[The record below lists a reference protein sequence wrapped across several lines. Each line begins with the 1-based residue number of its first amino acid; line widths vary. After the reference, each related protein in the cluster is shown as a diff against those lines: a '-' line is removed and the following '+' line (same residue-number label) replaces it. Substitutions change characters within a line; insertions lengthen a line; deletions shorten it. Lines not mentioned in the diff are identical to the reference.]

1 MADLIV
7 TGSTRLVGVLGDPV
21 AHSRSPAM
29 HNAAFRALGLDWCY
43 VPLHVAPAQ
52 IEAALR
58 GLVALGFVG
67 ANVTIP
73 HKEAAA
79 RLADE
84 LTPAAA
90 AIGAVNTLT
99 VLPGGRLRGDNT
111 DAGGTLA
118 ALREAGVEVA
128 GQCAVVLGAGGS
140 ARAVAYALAAGGA
153 HVVLANRTP
162 ERAAALAAGL
172 QPHVAGRL
180 EAVALAN
187 AGALEAALARAR
199 LLVNATSVGL
209 HPGPDLSPLPEGVG
223 LHPGLAVLDLVYAPR
238 QTRLLRQAA
247 DAGCKTVEGLRVL
260 VHQGALSFALWTG
273 RPAPLDVMWRAAV
286 DGSAMPAGA

>member
-1 MADLIV
+1 MAELLV

-29 HNAAFRALGLDWCY
+29 HNAAFRALGIDWCY
-43 VPLHVAPAQ
+43 VPLHVASAQ
-52 IEAALR
+52 VEAALR

-84 LTPAAA
+84 LTPAAQ

-99 VLPGGRLRGDNT
+99 VLQGGRLRGDNT

-128 GQCAVVLGAGGS
+128 GRRAVLLGAGGS
-140 ARAVAYALAAGGA
+140 ARAVAYALAASGA

-162 ERAAALAAGL
+162 ERAAALAASL

-180 EAVALAN
+180 EATALSD
-187 AGALEAALARAR
+187 AGALQAALARAD
-199 LLVNATSVGL
+199 LVVNATSVGM
-209 HPGPDLSPLPEGVG
+209 HPEDSRSPLPEGVQ

-238 QTRLLRQAA
+238 ETRLLRQAA
-247 DAGCKTVEGLRVL
+247 HAGCRTIEGLRVL
-260 VHQGALSFALWTG
+260 VHQGALAFEMWTG
-273 RPAPLDVMWRAAV
+273 RPAPLDVMSRAV
-286 DGSAMPAGA
+286 EV

>member
-1 MADLIV
+1 MPAPGVLL
-7 TGSTRLVGVLGDPV
+7 TGSTRLAGVLGDPV

-29 HNAAFRALGLDWCY
+29 HNAAYRALGLDWCY
-43 VPLHVAPAQ
+43 VPLHVAPTD

-58 GLVALGFVG
+58 GLAALGFVG

-84 LTPAAA
+84 LTPAAQ

-118 ALREAGVEVA
+118 ALAEAGVTVA
-128 GQCAVVLGAGGS
+128 GCQAVLLGAGGS
-140 ARAVAYALAAGGA
+140 ARAVAYALAAVGA
-153 HVVLANRTP
+153 HVVVANRTL
-162 ERAAALAAGL
+162 ERAEALAAALQPAA
-172 QPHVAGRL
+172 AGRL
-180 EAVALAN
+180 QAIALSDLPALQAAVA
-187 AGALEAALARAR
+187 EAD

-209 HPGPDLSPLPEGVG
+209 HPHSDRCPLPDGVQ
-223 LHPGLAVLDLVYAPR
+223 LHEGLAVLDLVYAPR
-238 QTRLLRQAA
+238 QTCLLRRAA
-247 DAGCKTVEGLRVL
+247 LAGCRTIDGLRVL
-260 VHQGALSFALWTG
+260 VHQGALSFEMWTG
-273 RPAPLDVMWRAAV
+273 LPAPIDVMSRAAE
-286 DGSAMPAGA
+286 DE

>member
-1 MADLIV
+1 MAELLV

-29 HNAAFRALGLDWCY
+29 HNAAFHALGIDWCY
-43 VPLHVAPAQ
+43 VPLHVASAQ
-52 IEAALR
+52 VEAALR

-84 LTPAAA
+84 LTPAAQ

-99 VLPGGRLRGDNT
+99 VLQGGRLRGDNT

-128 GQCAVVLGAGGS
+128 GRRAVLLGAGGS
-140 ARAVAYALAAGGA
+140 ARAVAYALAASGA

-162 ERAAALAAGL
+162 ERAAALAASL

-180 EAVALAN
+180 EATILSD
-187 AGALEAALARAR
+187 AGALQAALARAD
-199 LLVNATSVGL
+199 LVVNATSVGM
-209 HPGPDLSPLPEGVG
+209 HPEDARSPLPEGVQ

-238 QTRLLRQAA
+238 ETRLLRQAA
-247 DAGCKTVEGLRVL
+247 HAGCRTIEGLRVL
-260 VHQGALSFALWTG
+260 VHQGALAFEMWTG
-273 RPAPLDVMWRAAV
+273 RPAPLDVMSRAV
-286 DGSAMPAGA
+286 EV

>member
-1 MADLIV
+1 MADRL
-7 TGSTRLVGVLGDPV
+7 TGSTRLVGVIGDPV

-43 VPLHVAPAQ
+43 VPLHVAHAQ

-84 LTPAAA
+84 RTPAAE
-90 AIGAVNTLT
+90 AIGAVNTLS

-118 ALREAGVEVA
+118 ALREAGIEVA
-128 GQCAVVLGAGGS
+128 GQRAVVLGAGGA
-140 ARAVAYALAAGGA
+140 ARAVAYALAASGT

-162 ERAAALAAGL
+162 ERAAALAASL

-180 EAVALAN
+180 EAIALAD
-187 AGALEAALARAR
+187 AGALQAALAEAR

-247 DAGCKTVEGLRVL
+247 RSGCQTVEGLRVL
-260 VHQGALSFALWTG
+260 VHQGALALEMWTG
-273 RPAPLDVMWRAAV
+273 QPAPLDVMSHAAEE
-286 DGSAMPAGA
+286 GS

>member
-1 MADLIV
+1 MAELLV
-7 TGSTRLVGVLGDPV
+7 RGSTRLVGVLGDPV

-29 HNAAFRALGLDWCY
+29 HNAAFRALGMDWCY

-52 IEAALR
+52 LEAALR

-73 HKEAAA
+73 HKEAVA

-84 LTPAAA
+84 RTPAAE

-99 VLPGGRLRGDNT
+99 ILPGGRLRGDNT

-128 GQCAVVLGAGGS
+128 GQRAVVLGAGGS
-140 ARAVAYALAAGGA
+140 ARAVAYALAASGA
-153 HVVLANRTP
+153 QVVLANRTP
-162 ERAAALAAGL
+162 ERAAALAASL
-172 QPHVAGRL
+172 QPRVAGRL
-180 EAVALAN
+180 EAIALADT
-187 AGALEAALARAR
+187 GALQAALDEAR

-209 HPGPDLSPLPEGVG
+209 HPGPDLSPLPEGAR

-238 QTRLLRQAA
+238 QTRLLRQAVH
-247 DAGCKTVEGLRVL
+247 AGCQAVEGLRVL
-260 VHQGALSFALWTG
+260 VHQGALAFEMWTG
-273 RPAPLDVMWRAAV
+273 RPAPIEVMSHAAEE
-286 DGSAMPAGA
+286 G